1 VNYQEC
7 IDYLISRLPMFQ
19 NVGKTA
25 FKKDLTNTYKLLE
38 CLGNPHEGMRFIHV
52 AGTNG
57 KGSVSSMLAA
67 SLTQQGYKVGL
78 YTSPHLIDFTERIRI
93 NGNAISQES
102 VIAFVKKIKNSID
115 AIQPS
120 FFEVTVAM
128 AFDYFR
134 SENVDIS
141 VIEVGLGGRL
151 DSTNVIQPILSLI
164 TSIGWDHM
172 DMLGNTIEE
181 IAIEKAG
188 IIKNN
193 TPIICSRFIDS
204 SAIDVIKNKSQSE
217 NTTFYLSQSAPN
229 KFKSALSLKGSYQNQ
244 NLDTVYTAFQLLPK
258 LGFSVS
264 EGNFLKALTRV
275 SELSGLRGRW
285 EKLRDN
291 PVTICDTGHN
301 AEAIPYLFSQLDNE
315 HPERKKHIIWGMV
328 SDKDRGKILELLPK
342 DAEYYLVKPG
352 VIRGYDA
359 KLLADE
365 MQSFQLSCMA
375 YTNFKQALDSA
386 TTTALND
393 DGVIFIGGSTF
404 LVADA
409 LPYFH

>member
-1 VNYQEC
+1 MNYQEC

-244 NLDTVYTAFQLLPK
+244 NLDTVYTALQLLPK

>member
-244 NLDTVYTAFQLLPK
+244 NLDTVYTALQLLPK